1 MSLIDVEALA
11 RLMDSCPDLAVC
23 DVRYSLTDPTSG
35 RRAYEVSH
43 IPGAVHVDLH
53 DDLAGRGA
61 GRHPLPT
68 TSHVAAVLERCG
80 IGPDTEVVA
89 YDDVGG
95 VFAARLWWM
104 LRAIGHERVAVLDGG
119 LPAWTRSGRALTDE
133 VPTRTPTTH
142 EVPPAWPATVDAD
155 AVESA
160 LGEGRLIIDARS
172 PERFRGDHEPLDPR
186 AGHIPGAIN
195 LFQGDHLSPDGT
207 HRSPDELA
215 GRLALIDGADHPIVY
230 CGSGVSACHHLL
242 VIDACGL
249 APFGEVLLYP
259 GSWSD
264 WSSDPNRPI
273 ATGP

>member
-1 MSLIDVEALA
+1 
-11 RLMDSCPDLAVC
+11 MDSCPDLAIC
-23 DVRYSLTDPTSG
+23 DVRYSLTDPTAG
-35 RRAYEVSH
+35 RRAYALSH

-53 DDLAGRGA
+53 DDLAGSGA

-68 TSHVAAVLERCG
+68 TAHFAHVLERCG

-104 LRAIGHERVAVLDGG
+104 LRAVGHESVSVLDGG
-119 LPAWTRSGRALTDE
+119 FPAWTRSGRPVSD
-133 VPTRTPTTH
+133 VIPSPTPTPH
-142 EVPPAWPATVDAD
+142 AVPHSWPATVDAD
-155 AVESA
+155 GVDRA
-160 LGEGRLIIDARS
+160 LRDGRIVIDARS
-172 PERFRGDHEPLDPR
+172 PERFRGEHEPLDPR

-195 LFQGDHLSPDGT
+195 VFQGRHLRPDGT
-207 HRSPDELA
+207 HRPWDELA
-215 GRLALIDGADHPIVY
+215 PRFALLDGSDHPIVY

-249 APFGEVLLYP
+249 APFGDVLLYP

-264 WSSDPNRPI
+264 WSSDPSRPI
-273 ATGP
+273 ETGP